1 MLASDSVLVWFAS
14 RGETVTV
21 GDPDRAAE
29 DVSVTDDTSAELSRA
44 RSESAEDR
52 YQRLLEHSP
61 DAICVHQNGRLVY
74 VNKAGVDWIAAPA
87 PDALIGQAITTF
99 VKPESIPAML
109 ERISELRRQG
119 DISEASEAV
128 MLRFDGTEL
137 DVEAVSV
144 LTVWNGEPA
153 YQVIFRDVTARKV
166 AQAALRFQAALADHV
181 SDAIIATTETGVV
194 TNWNPAA
201 ETIYRRPTADALGL
215 SVSEAVGAELDPADV
230 IAAGGRVSVTHH
242 ARDGS
247 ALAIR
252 LSAAEMDGG
261 YVLLCTDHTAL
272 RRAEQHFQIVVRS
285 LEEGVVV
292 LDQTGLL
299 ISANPAVRR
308 VLGITEEDDGPD
320 YRTVAERWKLDPEV
334 APHDGGDRPVLNTLS
349 TGVPFSGE
357 AYSIGP
363 NGERRWLSV
372 SSRRLNPEEGDRS
385 AVLITFHDITAVR
398 NATEHFA
405 HQAMHDPL
413 TGLPNRAHLIAHA
426 DRLLEHGAL
435 GAVLFVDLDDFK
447 SINDSLGHDAGD
459 EVIQLAAQRIRN
471 TVRKDDSVYRLAGDE
486 FVVLVAGPLGAEETG
501 ELADRI
507 SASLSEPMSVAGLT
521 VGVGGSI
528 GVVDPADSELLDAAE
543 LLRQAD
549 RAMYVAKARGRRT
562 ARYALDGQWEP
573 GTTTHGGPA

>member
-1 MLASDSVLVWFAS
+1 
-14 RGETVTV
+14 VTV
-21 GDPDRAAE
+21 GDPYRAAE
-29 DVSVTDDTSAELSRA
+29 DVSATDDTSAELSRA

-74 VNKAGVDWIAAPA
+74 VNKAGVDWIAAPS
-87 PDALIGQAITTF
+87 PDALVGQAITTF
-99 VKPESIPAML
+99 VKSESIPAML
-109 ERISELRRQG
+109 ERISELRHQG
-119 DISEASEAV
+119 DISQASEAV
-128 MLRFDGTEL
+128 MLRFDGTQI

-153 YQVIFRDVTARKV
+153 YQVIFRDITARKV

-181 SDAIIATTETGVV
+181 SDAIVATTETGVV

-201 ETIYRRPTADALGL
+201 ETIYRRPAAEALGL
-215 SVSEAVGAELDPADV
+215 SVSEAVGAELDPAEV
-230 IAAGGRVSVTHH
+230 VAAGGRVSVTHH

-252 LSAAEMDGG
+252 LSAAEMDRG

-272 RRAEQHFQIVVRS
+272 RRAEQHFQIVVES

-292 LDQTGLL
+292 LDHTGLP
-299 ISANPAVRR
+299 ISVNPAVRR
-308 VLGITEEDDGPD
+308 VLGITEEDDAPD
-320 YRTVAERWKLDPEV
+320 YRSVADRWKLDPEV
-334 APHDGGDRPVLNTLS
+334 APHEARDRPVLNTLA

-357 AYSIGP
+357 AYSFGP

-372 SSRRLNPEEGDRS
+372 SSRRLNPDEGDRS
-385 AVLITFHDITAVR
+385 PVLITFHDITAVR

-426 DRLLEHGAL
+426 DHLLDDGAL

-459 EVIQLAAQRIRN
+459 EVIQLAAQRIRAA
-471 TVRKDDSVYRLAGDE
+471 VRKDDSVYRLAGDE
-486 FVVLVAGPLGAEETG
+486 FVVLVAGPLGAEGTR
-501 ELADRI
+501 ELTDRI
-507 SASLSEPMSVAGLT
+507 SASLSEPMAVAGLA

-528 GVVDPADSELLDAAE
+528 GVVDPADSELLDAAA

-562 ARYALDGQWEP
+562 ARYELEGQWET
-573 GTTTHGGPA
+573 GSSTYGGPT

>member
-1 MLASDSVLVWFAS
+1 MSVRFVG
-14 RGETVTV
+14 RGEAVAVT
-21 GDPDRAAE
+21 DPERTAE
-29 DVSVTDDTSAELSRA
+29 GVSATDDTTAELSRA
-44 RSESAEDR
+44 LSESAEDR

-61 DAICVHQNGRLVY
+61 DAICVHQNGRVVY
-74 VNKAGVDWIAAPA
+74 VNRAGVDWIAAPS
-87 PDALIGQAITTF
+87 PDALVGQAITTF
-99 VKPESIPAML
+99 VKPESVPAML
-109 ERISELRRQG
+109 ERISALRHQG
-119 DISEASEAV
+119 DMSEPSEAV
-128 MLRFDGTEL
+128 MLRFDGTEV

-153 YQVIFRDVTARKV
+153 YQVIFRNITARKV

-181 SDAIIATTETGVV
+181 SDAIIATTEIGVV

-201 ETIYRRPTADALGL
+201 ETIYRRPAAEALGL
-215 SVSEAVGAELDPADV
+215 LISEAVGAELDPAEV

-252 LSAAEMDGG
+252 LSAADMDGG

-272 RRAEQHFQIVVRS
+272 RRAEQHFQTVVSS
-285 LEEGVVV
+285 LEDGVVV
-292 LDQTGLL
+292 LDHTGLI
-299 ISANPAVRR
+299 ISANPAVRP
-308 VLGITEEDDGPD
+308 VLGITDEDDALD
-320 YRTVAERWKLDPEV
+320 YVAVANRWILDPE
-334 APHDGGDRPVLNTLS
+334 APQDLGDRPVLDTLA
-349 TGVPFSGE
+349 TGIPFSGE
-357 AYSIGP
+357 AYSVGP

-372 SSRRLNPEEGDRS
+372 SSRRLNPDEGDRS

-398 NATEHFA
+398 SATEHFA

-426 DRLLEHGAL
+426 DRLLEHGVL

-447 SINDSLGHDAGD
+447 SINDSLGHDVGD
-459 EVIQLAAQRIRN
+459 EVIQLAAQRIREA
-471 TVRKDDSVYRLAGDE
+471 VRKDDSVYRLAGDE
-486 FVVLVAGPLGAEETG
+486 FVVLVAGPLDAERTR

-507 SASLSEPMSVAGLT
+507 SARLSEPMSVAGLS

-528 GVVDPADSELLDAAE
+528 GVVDPADGELLDAAE

-562 ARYALDGQWEP
+562 TRYALDGQW
-573 GTTTHGGPA
+573 GTGTSTFGGPT

>member
-1 MLASDSVLVWFAS
+1 
-14 RGETVTV
+14 V
-21 GDPDRAAE
+21 GDPEHLAE
-29 DVSVTDDTSAELSRA
+29 DVVATDDTSAELSRA

-61 DAICVHQNGRLVY
+61 DAICVHQSGELVY
-74 VNKAGVDWIAAPA
+74 VNKAGVDWIAAPS
-87 PDALIGQAITTF
+87 PDALVGQAITTF

-109 ERISELRRQG
+109 ERISALRHQG

-128 MLRFDGTEL
+128 MLRFDGTEI

-153 YQVIFRDVTARKV
+153 YQVIFRDITARKV
-166 AQAALRFQAALADHV
+166 AQGALRFQAALADHV
-181 SDAIIATTETGVV
+181 SDAIIATTDTGVV

-201 ETIYRRPTADALGL
+201 EAIYRRPAAEALGL
-215 SVSEAVGAELDPADV
+215 SVSEAVGAELDPAEV
-230 IAAGGRVSVTHH
+230 LAAGGRVSVAHQ

-252 LSAAEMDGG
+252 VSAAEMNGG
-261 YVLLCTDHTAL
+261 YVLLCSDQTAL
-272 RRAEQHFQIVVRS
+272 RRAEQHFQTVVES

-292 LDQTGLL
+292 LDHTGRV
-299 ISANPAVRR
+299 ISSNPAVRR
-308 VLGITEEDDGPD
+308 VLGITEQDDALG
-320 YRTVAERWKLDPEV
+320 YVTIAERWILDPEAV
-334 APHDGGDRPVLNTLS
+334 QDRGDRPVLDTLR
-349 TGVPFSGE
+349 TGLPFSGE
-357 AYSIGP
+357 AYSLGP

-372 SSRRLNPEEGDRS
+372 SSRRLNPDEGGRS

-459 EVIQLAAQRIRN
+459 EVIQLAAQRIRDA
-471 TVRKDDSVYRLAGDE
+471 VRKEDSVYRLAGDE
-486 FVVLVAGPLGAEETG
+486 FVVLVAGPVDGDQTR

-507 SASLSEPMSVAGLT
+507 SARLSEPMSVAGLV

-549 RAMYVAKARGRRT
+549 RAMYAAKARGRRS
-562 ARYALDGQWEP
+562 ARYALE
-573 GTTTHGGPA
+573 GGSA